1 MNLLIA
7 IILLIFM
14 VAAFAA
20 DSPLS
25 PVKGFVDFED
35 IDDVAKTESKGVTY
49 VPIITAAPISITTTG
64 FTSKSTSD
72 GLSTTISTTGTP
84 ASTHSSTSAITTDS
98 NISHST
104 TNDPNTDESTTT
116 DSATEF
122 STTTQA
128 STRVP
133 ETTVFT
139 TSSSETTESRTF
151 PSTTDSATP
160 SSTTTQST
168 PSPSTTDSTTND
180 STTTETTSVPTT
192 SSPPDSTTDFSL
204 TSSSSTDSTTSDF
217 MPKETTTSA
226 STTNSGTSAATSTT
240 TDSSP
245 NTSDFTTT
253 ESSTEFSTATTST
266 SINTS
271 TPSLSTTASTT
282 LRSTTDNTTTSD
294 STEDTTTTTTESTT
308 TTEQP
313 TEEERILA
321 LLAQNSEALALSNTQ
336 LDAVSTINWKID
348 AELDNQAEYLDI
360 IEATEGFIHK
370 QSQELLPWEAK
381 LLRGVV
387 TSIQKIDLFANRS
400 IETVSDLVRLQKV
413 NQDRVRNLGVKLN
426 ATQGQILRSTKRLD
440 GRLNFVNQLL
450 LGYIVPKV
458 NSLRDSVANLNISQV
473 NSQIELKNVPEVRN
487 LTKTSITKLS
497 ALNNHLALFN
507 QTQENRFYPLEATI
521 KAWTP
526 TNFNAINELA
536 QALSISQKRTDLAIA
551 ISGSPKYN
559 SNTYPTHFVSYND
572 VKDIN
577 PRGNTR
583 TTQILGGEYKPVDA
597 SWNVVAPA

>member
-1 MNLLIA
+1 MNLPIA
-7 IILLIFM
+7 IILLIFIM
-14 VAAFAA
+14 AAFAA
-20 DSPLS
+20 DSPLNQ
-25 PVKGFVDFED
+25 VEEFVDFED

-49 VPIITAAPISITTTG
+49 VPIITATPISITTTG

-84 ASTHSSTSAITTDS
+84 ASTHSSTSAITTTDS

-128 STRVP
+128 SPRVP

-139 TSSSETTESRTF
+139 TSSSK
-151 PSTTDSATP
+151 
-160 SSTTTQST
+160 TTQST

-192 SSPPDSTTDFSL
+192 SSPPDSTTDSSL
-204 TSSSSTDSTTSDF
+204 TSPSSTDSTTSDF
-217 MPKETTTSA
+217 TPKETTTSA

-253 ESSTEFSTATTST
+253 ESSTESSTATTST
-266 SINTS
+266 PINTS
-271 TPSLSTTASTT
+271 TSSLSTTASTT
-282 LRSTTDNTTTSD
+282 IGSTTDNTTTSD

-321 LLAQNSEALALSNTQ
+321 LLAQNSGALALSNTQ

-360 IEATEGFIHK
+360 IEATEKFIHK

-400 IETVSDLVRLQKV
+400 IETVSDLVRLQKL

-426 ATQGQILRSTKRLD
+426 ATQGQILRSAKRLD

-450 LGYIVPKV
+450 LGYIEPKV

-497 ALNNHLALFN
+497 ALNNQLALFN

-526 TNFNAINELA
+526 TNFNAINELT
-536 QALSISQKRTDLAIA
+536 QALSILQKRTDLAIA

-559 SNTYPTHFVSYND
+559 TNTYPTHFVSYND
-572 VKDIN
+572 VKDVN
-577 PRGNTR
+577 PSGNTR